1 MQFKQNLNFHYRIS
15 DLQFNVTPPT
25 VTTTSAPDDD
35 YSASELSLIID
46 KADSIEEKDESAE
59 MESAPT
65 PKKMFSCDEAVI
77 EEDPLA
83 SSESD
88 DAKER
93 KLSVIAIESK
103 KSVDSEDVQV
113 KPSKPLE
120 ASIPPPTST
129 STQTV
134 PTEEFPEASVTS
146 TTINQTVDVGE
157 IAQLNV
163 ETQQDTNIAHEID
176 TKEMRK
182 SCSRSIKDDSSAG
195 GAAAADEAVKGEEQ
209 QQKLSYL
216 SHQQSTS
223 QEEDYEVAMVSGL
236 LPGCVAPAPTPAPS
250 IAPLAE
256 TEADT
261 AEDDPDN
268 AAEFESIEQRP
279 DNERRKRRKEKRE
292 KEGESQGQA
301 AAEAESST
309 NPEKSKRNAVCPWE
323 DE

>member
-1 MQFKQNLNFHYRIS
+1 
-15 DLQFNVTPPT
+15 
-25 VTTTSAPDDD
+25 
-35 YSASELSLIID
+35 
-46 KADSIEEKDESAE
+46 
-59 MESAPT
+59 MESAPP

-103 KSVDSEDVQV
+103 KSVDIEDVQA
-113 KPSKPLE
+113 KQPSKPFE
-120 ASIPPPTST
+120 ASILPPTST

-182 SCSRSIKDDSSAG
+182 SCSRSIKDESSAG
-195 GAAAADEAVKGEEQ
+195 DAAAADEAVKSIPSASPSRDEQ
-209 QQKLSYL
+209 QKSLL
-216 SHQQSTS
+216 AHQQSTS

-256 TEADT
+256 TEVDT
-261 AEDDPDN
+261 AEDELDN
-268 AAEFESIEQRP
+268 PNEFESIEQRP
-279 DNERRKRRKEKRE
+279 ENERRKKRKEKKE
-292 KEGESQGQA
+292 KEGEGHA

>member
-1 MQFKQNLNFHYRIS
+1 M
-15 DLQFNVTPPT
+15 
-25 VTTTSAPDDD
+25 
-35 YSASELSLIID
+35 E
-46 KADSIEEKDESAE
+46 
-59 MESAPT
+59 ESAPP

-77 EEDPLA
+77 EEDPLV

-103 KSVDSEDVQV
+103 KSVDIEDVHV
-113 KPSKPLE
+113 KQQSKPFE
-120 ASIPPPTST
+120 ASILPPTST

-163 ETQQDTNIAHEID
+163 ETQQDTNIAHEIE

-182 SCSRSIKDDSSAG
+182 SCLRSIKDDSSAG
-195 GAAAADEAVKGEEQ
+195 DAAAADEAVKSIPSASPSREEQ
-209 QQKLSYL
+209 KQSLL
-216 SHQQSTS
+216 AHQQSTS

-256 TEADT
+256 TEFDT

-268 AAEFESIEQRP
+268 PTEFESIEQRP
-279 DNERRKRRKEKRE
+279 DNERRKKRKEKRE

-301 AAEAESST
+301 AAEAESSS

>member
-1 MQFKQNLNFHYRIS
+1 
-15 DLQFNVTPPT
+15 
-25 VTTTSAPDDD
+25 
-35 YSASELSLIID
+35 
-46 KADSIEEKDESAE
+46 
-59 MESAPT
+59 MESAPP
-65 PKKMFSCDEAVI
+65 PKKMFSCDEVVI
-77 EEDPLA
+77 EEDLHE
-83 SSESD
+83 SSESV

-103 KSVDSEDVQV
+103 KSVDIEDVPV
-113 KPSKPLE
+113 KQQSKPFE
-120 ASIPPPTST
+120 ASILPPTST

-163 ETQQDTNIAHEID
+163 ETQQDTNIAHEIN

-182 SCSRSIKDDSSAG
+182 SCSRSIKDESSAG
-195 GAAAADEAVKGEEQ
+195 DAATADEAVKSILSASQSRNEQ
-209 QQKLSYL
+209 QQQLKQSLL
-216 SHQQSTS
+216 AHQQSTS

-261 AEDDPDN
+261 AEDDPDI
-268 AAEFESIEQRP
+268 ATEFESIEQRP
-279 DNERRKRRKEKRE
+279 ENERRKKRKEKRE
-292 KEGESQGQA
+292 KEGECQGQ
-301 AAEAESST
+301 AEAESST
-309 NPEKSKRNAVCPWE
+309 GPEKSKRNAVCPWE